1 MNLRLWVVSVLAC
14 ACVAPAAAAE
24 GSGRKAFRFQGGEQ
38 VTITQ
43 FSADFGT
50 RSEAF
55 PQQVTSDGYISAP
68 VGAGAVNILGKTL
81 QEATDA
87 VAARVQ
93 DATGL
98 KSPKLSIAINSI
110 TSRYVYLQGEVAR
123 PQKLSLPADRDLSL
137 AAALADAGGVTADA
151 DVAQIKLIREGEEKD
166 RVTVVDG
173 SSFFR
178 AGSGEVGP
186 ILRSGDLI
194 VVPRAE
200 SFVVLGEVNKA
211 GILTRK
217 ETRVQP
223 GQPVRLSHAI
233 AAAGGLKIS
242 ANKREIK
249 IVRTSEDNQRAL
261 IACDFEAAMDKG
273 DMAQDPIIKDG
284 DQINVSASE
293 GILLMGKVGAPG
305 VYYPVAGTMTVSKI
319 IALAGGFG
327 QFAKKSNVLVV
338 RKGQPGQPIRVD
350 LKAVLEDGRLDQD
363 VKLEIGDTVFVG
375 ESGG

>member
-1 MNLRLWVVSVLAC
+1 MNVRLWVVVSIAWMLIALL
-14 ACVAPAAAAE
+14 PAGETPA
-24 GSGRKAFRFQGGEQ
+24 RKAFRFQGGEQ
-38 VTITQ
+38 ITITL
-43 FSADFGT
+43 FSPDFGT
-50 RSEAF
+50 RSETF
-55 PQQVTSDGYISAP
+55 PQLVTSDGYVSAP

-81 QEATDA
+81 QEASDA
-87 VAARVQ
+87 VSSKVQ
-93 DATGL
+93 EATGL
-98 KSPKLSIAINSI
+98 KAPKLSIAINSI

-137 AAALADAGGVTADA
+137 AAALADAGGVTPDA

-186 ILRSGDLI
+186 ILKSGDLI

-200 SFVVLGEVNKA
+200 SFVILGEVNKT

-249 IVRTSEDNQRAL
+249 IVRTSEDNQRAM

-273 DMAQDPIIKDG
+273 DMAQDPVIKDG
-284 DQINVSASE
+284 DQINISASE
-293 GILLMGKVGAPG
+293 GILLMGKVMAPG

-327 QFAKKSNVLVV
+327 QFAKKNSVSVV